1 MRFLAALLVFVFH
14 AATVFAYPDGD
25 TADTAAGVQ
34 SVTGR
39 LAFLGVSFFFVL
51 SGFVLTWSARPG
63 DSAGSFLRRRLF
75 KIYPNHLVTF
85 AVTLI
90 LLLVLAK
97 PVTGVLPNLL
107 LVHAWFPDQSIFN
120 SVNVVSWSL
129 SCELVFYLLFP
140 LLHRWF
146 VRIEGRWLWWW
157 ASGVVVAVCCVPLVA
172 EVAIPATGGDPT
184 QPGSSPAQVWFVFVF
199 PPVALLQF
207 VLGILMARIVLARR
221 WIGLPLSA
229 AVTALAAGY
238 ALALVVPYNFGI
250 NATTIVPI
258 ALVIAA
264 GAVADVEGRRTLLRG
279 RTMLWLGEV
288 SFAFYLVHYV
298 VLLEGRELLGLPRL
312 SAGGEIALLIA
323 GFAVSNALACLLYLG
338 VERPVMRGWSSP
350 RRPRHRDAPGR
361 TGAPRGHE
369 PVARPPRSP
378 DLR

>member
-14 AATVFAYPDGD
+14 VATVFAYPD
-25 TADTAAGVQ
+25 AETAAGVQ

-63 DSAGSFLRRRLF
+63 DGAGSFLRRRLC

-85 AVTLI
+85 AVALI

-107 LVHAWFPDQSIFN
+107 LFHAWIPDQSIFN

-129 SCELVFYLLFP
+129 SCELVFYLFFP
-140 LLHRWF
+140 LLYRWIT
-146 VRIEGRWLWWW
+146 RIGEKHLWWW
-157 ASGVVVAVCCVPLVA
+157 ASGVVVAVLCVPFVA
-172 EVAIPATGGDPT
+172 EIAIPATDGDPL
-184 QPGSSPAQVWFVFVF
+184 QAGSSTSQVWFVFIF

-207 VLGILMARIVLARR
+207 VLGILMARIVLAGR
-221 WIGLPLSA
+221 WFGLPLPVA
-229 AVTALAAGY
+229 ALALVGGY
-238 ALALVVPYNFGI
+238 ALALLVPYNFGI

-264 GAVADVEGRRTLLRG
+264 GAVADVRGRRTLLRG

-298 VLLEGRELLGLPRL
+298 VLLDGRELLGLPRL
-312 SAGGEIALLIA
+312 SVGGEVALSIA
-323 GFAVSNALACLLYLG
+323 GFAVSLALAFLLYLG
-338 VERPVMRGWSSP
+338 VERPVMRRWSRA
-350 RRPRHRDAPGR
+350 RRPRHRRAPGR
-361 TGAPRGHE
+361 TGFPPGHE
-369 PVARPPRSP
+369 PAGSAPRPRGAG
-378 DLR
+378 